1 MNRERLTDPGAL
13 LATTHPV
20 GDDLRVRLRLARPSD
35 EARVRAFLGELSPE
49 TRRRRFMS
57 AMPVVPDALVRHFTF
72 YEPRERLVVAATAPL
87 EGGERIVGLA
97 DVALLATGVAEL
109 GVVVEDRHQRRGIGK
124 LLTEAAASL
133 AVQNGARHLKA
144 ELLGENR
151 AMLQLMG
158 RLGPTVHTTEDGHTV
173 TYVKLPSRR
182 RAAA

>member
-1 MNRERLTDPGAL
+1 MSRKPQTDPGAL
-13 LATTHPV
+13 LATTHAV
-20 GDDLRVRLRLARPSD
+20 GDGQRVRLRLARPSD

-49 TRRRRFMS
+49 TRRRRFMA
-57 AMPVVPDALVRHFTF
+57 AMPVIPDALVRHFTF

-87 EGGERIVGLA
+87 GGSEQIVGLA

-109 GVVVEDRHQRRGIGK
+109 GVVVEDRCQGRGVGK

-151 AMLQLMG
+151 AMLRLME
-158 RLGPTVHTTEDGHTV
+158 RLGPAVHTTEDGHTV
-173 TYVKLPSRR
+173 TYVKLPPRR

>member
-1 MNRERLTDPGAL
+1 MDRELLTDPGAL
-13 LATTHPV
+13 LATTHAV
-20 GDDLRVRLRLARPSD
+20 DGLRVRLRLTRPSD
-35 EARVRAFLGELSPE
+35 EARVGEFLAGLSAE
-49 TRRRRFMS
+49 TRRRRFMA

-87 EGGERIVGLA
+87 NGGEQLLGLA

-109 GVVVEDRHQRRGIGK
+109 GVVVEDRYQGIGVGK

-151 AMLQLMG
+151 AMLRLME
-158 RLGPTVHTTEDGHTV
+158 RLGPAVHTMDDGHRV
-173 TYVKLPSRR
+173 TYVKLPPRR